1 MRTRSRK
8 LHSGFRILAAVFF
21 LLICL
26 LAGQGKASEA
36 AYPELRSMDQL
47 YAEMLDQI
55 YTREVTRYYTVKDQS
70 LRDRMV
76 NMKLDTLAA
85 HFDETD
91 PLRSGCYLCDYVL
104 ARRIKSQSC
113 SFCE

>member
-55 YTREVTRYYTVKDQS
+55 LFAEKDS
-70 LRDRMV
+70 GMTISNVVLMGIGEP
-76 NMKLDTLAA
+76 LD
-85 HFDETD
+85 
-91 PLRSGCYLCDYVL
+91 
-104 ARRIKSQSC
+104 ARGIG
-113 SFCE
+113 